1 MITHN
6 VKARD
11 FVFFQGGKD
20 WGRGILISQ
29 EPLDT
34 PSEFENYLSSRGRGA
49 DVEVTVLLLK
59 IFRNQF
65 LFYSPEESNSRII
78 V

>member
-1 MITHN
+1 MF
-6 VKARD
+6 
-11 FVFFQGGKD
+11 FVFFHGEKD

-29 EPLDT
+29 ELLDI
-34 PSEFENYLSSRGRGA
+34 PSEFENHLSSVWGGA
-49 DVEVTVLLLK
+49 DVEVHVLLLK

-65 LFYSPEESNSRII
+65 LLYSLEKSNNRII